1 MTIRISDRTYD
12 RRFVEKLTEIC
23 GTSFRKCMQC
33 GTCSGG
39 CPMAEEMDSTPRE
52 VVLAAHFGLREKVIA
67 ANVVW
72 LCASCQ
78 TCAVR
83 CPRGVDVPKLM
94 EAIRQVSLRE
104 NVNHIEP
111 NSIPAEVVRSTPQIA
126 MVGCF
131 RKHTS

>member
-1 MTIRISDRTYD
+1 MTIRISEKSYD

-23 GTSFRKCMQC
+23 GTSFHQCMQC

-39 CPMAEEMDSTPRE
+39 CPMVEDMDAPPRQ
-52 VVLAAHFGLREKVIA
+52 VVLAAHFGLRERVLA
-67 ANVVW
+67 SNVVW

-94 EAIRQVSLRE
+94 EAVRQVALRE

-111 NSIPAEVVRSTPQIA
+111 NSIPAKEVRALPQIA

-131 RKHTS
+131 RKHTA